1 MILTIIPGNTSI
13 VMWFSKHGKQY
24 AVPDAG
30 LRLRGQT
37 SRRRPEGA
45 EGQMHGT
52 GNWRRCHYGLNFRKF
67 HKGDDNYDLDGVHRI
82 NLKYAKEDPSYIR
95 EKYCFDLLQ
104 RMGIWT
110 AERASWCRLFIH
122 VEGDALPVYMGVY
135 LMMEAIEDE
144 FIEERQQF
152 QGDDGFL
159 WKCGWGANLR
169 DTDDW
174 RFGVDEN
181 LGTAYAYELKT
192 HKKQFVKGKEQ
203 LCRFIRA
210 VRSLSGTAFRDSS
223 LSATGMITGMT

>member
-1 MILTIIPGNTSI
+1 MKPHHIYMVLFLLLAFAGCKKDIIPDDDDNTTKTGYDMVFDEEDVPVLSLK
-13 VMWFSKHGKQY
+13 VSLNEWNRLLEAYDTDHNTREYVHCDVVFEKHGKQY

-37 SRRRPEGA
+37 SRRRPEGD

-67 HKGDDNYDLDGVHRI
+67 HKGNDNYDLDGVHRI

-144 FIEERQQF
+144 FIEQ
-152 QGDDGFL
+152 
-159 WKCGWGANLR
+159 
-169 DTDDW
+169 
-174 RFGVDEN
+174 
-181 LGTAYAYELKT
+181 
-192 HKKQFVKGKEQ
+192 
-203 LCRFIRA
+203 
-210 VRSLSGTAFRDSS
+210 
-223 LSATGMITGMT
+223 

>member
-1 MILTIIPGNTSI
+1 MKPHHIYMALFMLLVFAGCKKDIIPDDDDNTTKTGYDMVFDEEDVPVLSLK
-13 VMWFSKHGKQY
+13 VSLNEWNRLLEAYDTDHNTREYVHCDVVFEKHGKQY

-37 SRRRPEGA
+37 SRRRPEGD

-67 HKGDDNYDLDGVHRI
+67 HKGNDNYDLDGVHRI

-144 FIEERQQF
+144 FIEQ
-152 QGDDGFL
+152 
-159 WKCGWGANLR
+159 
-169 DTDDW
+169 
-174 RFGVDEN
+174 
-181 LGTAYAYELKT
+181 
-192 HKKQFVKGKEQ
+192 
-203 LCRFIRA
+203 
-210 VRSLSGTAFRDSS
+210 
-223 LSATGMITGMT
+223 